1 MPVQLCLPRPVWW
14 QTVPRG
20 VPKYGEQTEIHTYF
34 IWSRRISFVFHLYS
48 KKHRRMEDRWMAKLE
63 LLQTPHKHLHH
74 SVPLGNISRAL
85 WDRSQGNLSRYSGKG
100 TEVVNSEKQPNHPL
114 KYSSL
119 LQHKNSQAVLC
130 ALTRLPLPPHTD
142 QTSSFPVSPHCPAH
156 SHQTKAFPSSSK
168 SPLSFLGHHPPPP
181 SSSLTSLGKKVWEML
196 SLHYG
201 EREARARRVP

>member
-1 MPVQLCLPRPVWW
+1 MSTPTFRFQKDAPRLSLCLSSSAS
-14 QTVPRG
+14 QG
-20 VPKYGEQTEIHTYF
+20 LSDDKLFQEESPKYGEQTEIHTYF
-34 IWSRRISFVFHLYS
+34 IWSRRISFIFHLYS

-130 ALTRLPLPPHTD
+130 ALCSN
-142 QTSSFPVSPHCPAH
+142 QTAFTPTHGPDILIPCLSSLYCPFSPNQ
-156 SHQTKAFPSSSK
+156 SI
-168 SPLSFLGHHPPPP
+168 SFLQ
-181 SSSLTSLGKKVWEML
+181 
-196 SLHYG
+196 
-201 EREARARRVP
+201 